1 MRSIKELHVEQARL
15 QRKRYDSLFSQD
27 GLFRAPYWM
36 FDAVKD
42 YQNDTEEKCPRLIC
56 RRLDGKVFRKTDL
69 VARRLFAPLHDGCRC
84 SAIEFDDVDL
94 KRMNLRAEEGKDF
107 VR

>member
-1 MRSIKELHVEQARL
+1 MRVAG
-15 QRKRYDSLFSQD
+15 F
-27 GLFRAPYWM
+27 WM

-42 YQNDTEEKCPRLIC
+42 YQNDTNEKCPELVC

-69 VARRLFAPLHDGCRC
+69 AARKLFPPLHDGCRC
-84 SAIEFDDVDL
+84 TAIEFDEVDL
-94 KRMNLRAEEGKDF
+94 KRMGLRSENGQAF

>member
-1 MRSIKELHVEQARL
+1 
-15 QRKRYDSLFSQD
+15 
-27 GLFRAPYWM
+27 M

-42 YQNDTEEKCPRLIC
+42 YQNDTNEKCPGLVC
-56 RRLDGKVFRKTDL
+56 RRLDGRVFRKTDL
-69 VARRLFAPLHDGCRC
+69 AARRLFAPLHDGCRC

-94 KRMNLRAEEGKDF
+94 GRQGLRPEDGKDF